1 MLGSVVGSVEGGVG
15 SVEGGVGSVEGGV
28 GSVEGGVGSVSLQ
41 LTVAVIVAT
50 PFPTAVTVPLLTVA
64 TLLLL
69 DFHVIDVMVIPSGG
83 VFTDKFPVLVV
94 VLPKERERVV

>member
-1 MLGSVVGSVEGGVG
+1 MLGSMLGSVVGSVEGGVG

-28 GSVEGGVGSVSLQ
+28 GSISLQ

-50 PFPTAVTVPLLTVA
+50 PFPTAVTVPLLILTVA